1 MIIVFGSLSMD
12 MSVRLDHLPQAGE
25 TVISSDYDLNP
36 GGKGGNQALAA
47 ARTGARVAMIGK
59 VGDDNYGR
67 SISDTLRKDG
77 VTVSGIGRSDHPTG
91 SAIHS
96 RDKDGRKQIVIL
108 TGANVEVE
116 SDQIPDEILTP
127 SNLLLIQMEL
137 PLDQTLTVL
146 ERAKAKGCKTIL
158 NLAPALEIPKGAIG
172 LLDYLIVNSIEARQI
187 ASRLGLPAENNAA
200 KLAHS
205 LAVAGQL
212 TCIVTLGKNGA
223 IAVTKTGE
231 AMGVPTLKLEPEEMV
246 DVSGAGDAY
255 CGTFAAA
262 IHDGKS
268 LSESMRRASVAA
280 TLTCTKFGAQPS
292 LPYSDDIEQRLH
304 EIPEGKSVQI

>member
-1 MIIVFGSLSMD
+1 MIIVFGSLGMD

-25 TVISSDYDLNP
+25 TVLSSDYDLNP

-67 SISDTLRKDG
+67 TISDTLRKDG
-77 VTVSGIGRSDHPTG
+77 VTVSGIGRSDLPTG
-91 SAIHS
+91 SSIHS
-96 RDKDGRKQIVIL
+96 RDKDGRKNIVVL
-108 TGANVEVE
+108 TGANAEAA
-116 SDQIPDEILTP
+116 SDQIPDEILLP
-127 SNLLLIQMEL
+127 SNLLLLQMEL
-137 PLDQTLTVL
+137 PVDQTLEVL
-146 ERAKAKGCKTIL
+146 ERAKAKGCKTVL

-172 LLDYLIVNSIEARQI
+172 LLDYLVVNSIEARQI
-187 ASRLGLPAENNAA
+187 AARLGLPSENNAA

-212 TCIVTLGKNGA
+212 TCIVTLGKNGS
-223 IAVTKTGE
+223 IAVTKDGQ
-231 AMGVPTLKLEPEEMV
+231 AIGVPTIKTEPSDIV

-268 LSESMRRASVAA
+268 LSESMRRASIAG
-280 TLTCTKFGAQPS
+280 TLTCMKFGAQPS

-304 EIPEGKSVQI
+304 ELAEAKSVQI